1 MSVKYLYYTEDTST
15 GGYLS
20 AACAVPLLDQVLKM
34 YGGERMCVHP
44 AGADYMASA
53 GESYKTLAEAQAA
66 YPLHTWVYLDSSSGS
81 FLDELAHPSDDVVYV
96 VGHDLTG
103 YGKGILNGRTY
114 KLRVLPEVFAG
125 HAMVCLS
132 VVAIDRWIR

>member
-20 AACAVPLLDQVLKM
+20 AACAVPFLDQILKM

-44 AGADYMASA
+44 EGADYEASA
-53 GESYKTLAEAQAA
+53 KESFPTLESAQAA
-66 YPLHTWVYLDSSSGS
+66 YPLYQWLYLVGDADI
-81 FLDELAHPSDDVVYV
+81 FLDEISPPADNVVYA

-103 YGKGILNGRTY
+103 YDGVIDEGY
-114 KLRVLPEVFAG
+114 KLRVIPESFDG
-125 HAMVCLS
+125 HAIVCLC
-132 VVAIDRWIR
+132 VAAIDRWIR